1 MEYFSSPRLLMY
13 RALFMSELLVAILL
27 FCFTL
32 PRRKGFAWRL
42 PLALL
47 LSYASCFIFPTQ
59 SNAIISVFSFLAMFL
74 VAFGACFIVFE
85 SQWKTLLFCAVAAY
99 NTQHAA
105 YELYDLLLRIFRVGT
120 AGSFYETTTN
130 VSLFSSPL
138 QAILYLVSYL
148 LIFWLFY
155 LFFARRLKK
164 DSPLTIN
171 QAIVFGLVVVC
182 GLADNVINSVVIEFV
197 QEANNATL
205 IVLAFLSLLL
215 CLVCMTMQF
224 EIAARSKLDS
234 DIATLKVVRSKE
246 REQYRVS
253 KENAELLSIKAH
265 DLKHQIYE
273 IGQRKSIAEEAI
285 KEISSLVDIYDS
297 DIKTGNPSMNI
308 ILTEKSR
315 LCNKKGIRLSLMAD
329 GKALS
334 GISESDVYSLL
345 GNIIDNAIEATVQL
359 PENERSIS
367 LKIHHVKSFSSIVS
381 ENPFRSENLRF
392 GRDGLPLTSKENKA
406 NHGFGIK
413 SIAYVSKKYDG
424 DLKIKADNGI
434 FSLSILLPDNPT
446 KKE

>member
-59 SNAIISVFSFLAMFL
+59 SNAIISVFSFLVMFL

-99 NTQHAA
+99 NTQNAA

-182 GLADNVINSVVIEFV
+182 GLADNVINSVVIE
-197 QEANNATL
+197 L
-205 IVLAFLSLLL
+205 RLPRDLSS
-215 CLVCMTMQF
+215 TA
-224 EIAARSKLDS
+224 ISPPSRSLEVKRGS
-234 DIATLKVVRSKE
+234 NTGS
-246 REQYRVS
+246 
-253 KENAELLSIKAH
+253 
-265 DLKHQIYE
+265 
-273 IGQRKSIAEEAI
+273 RKRMP
-285 KEISSLVDIYDS
+285 
-297 DIKTGNPSMNI
+297 N
-308 ILTEKSR
+308 
-315 LCNKKGIRLSLMAD
+315 
-329 GKALS
+329 
-334 GISESDVYSLL
+334 
-345 GNIIDNAIEATVQL
+345 
-359 PENERSIS
+359 
-367 LKIHHVKSFSSIVS
+367 F
-381 ENPFRSENLRF
+381 
-392 GRDGLPLTSKENKA
+392 
-406 NHGFGIK
+406 
-413 SIAYVSKKYDG
+413 
-424 DLKIKADNGI
+424 
-434 FSLSILLPDNPT
+434 
-446 KKE
+446 